1 MKKSV
6 LLIGDTIVDKYE
18 YLKPVGFSLETPT
31 IKTDAVSTRKE
42 FGGAANVAFCLSNLG
57 CEVDFLTSV
66 ADDDFDRLKLST
78 QSSVIN
84 VFSRSQC
91 KERYY
96 LLRNECY
103 KYLQINRC
111 EKIPEYEVP
120 KIDFDNYD
128 LCIVSDYRLGVLNKS
143 ILELLPK
150 SKTVVQM
157 QISDSAETLQKY
169 HGFHGVVGNSSEVQR
184 SVMESYITSEKFNFC
199 VSTEGP
205 SPVAARNKME
215 KFDVEVKSLT
225 GLKDYHG
232 AGDAFYAGFCAEYD
246 CSIENLRES
255 IESGIRSAT
264 RFLTREQNAN

>member
-42 FGGAANVAFCLSNLG
+42 FGGAANVAFCLSGLG
-57 CEVDFLTSV
+57 CKVDFLTSV
-66 ADDDFDRLKLST
+66 SDDDFSGLETST

-84 VFSRSQC
+84 VFPRSQY

-111 EKIPEYEVP
+111 EKIPEYEIP
-120 KIDFDNYD
+120 KIEFENYD
-128 LCIVSDYRLGVLNKS
+128 LCIVSDYRLGVLSKS
-143 ILELLPK
+143 IVDLLPK

-169 HGFHGVVGNSSEVQR
+169 YGFHGIVGNSSEVER
-184 SVMESYITSEKFNFC
+184 SVMESYIASKKFDFC
-199 VSTEGP
+199 VSTDGP
-205 SPVAARNKME
+205 APVAACSKIE
-215 KFDVEVKSLT
+215 KFDVEVKMLT

-246 CSIENLRES
+246 CSLENLRES
-255 IESGIRSAT
+255 IKSGIRSST